1 MKRTEETRRPWA
13 CDLLLQL
20 PTQMRNGVR
29 KKLFLRYLKFLWA
42 VLVIGPSWVGID
54 PCYELWTRTN
64 PCYELCSR
72 IK

>member
-29 KKLFLRYLKFLWA
+29 KKTLSSLPEVFM
-42 VLVIGPSWVGID
+42 
-54 PCYELWTRTN
+54 
-64 PCYELCSR
+64 SR
-72 IK
+72 IGYRAVVSRNWSMLWIMDPN